1 MAFGKKKKEP
11 ARKNTARPAGNTANR
26 SNNPLYPPKK
36 ESQAAEVL
44 VALGTSAACLLLVGV
59 IFTRFSYS
67 VQGYPS
73 SSSSYTQTTTQEGT
87 PSAELSQEENTYEG
101 MGTGTAIADDEVPPE
116 VTENQEDVQPAE
128 EAVVTAAPTE
138 APTETPTATP
148 PPTAT
153 PTATPTPTPEERR
166 GDGPDD
172 YVIPDSTSR
181 YLTEADLE
189 GLTKEQLLHARN
201 EIYARH
207 GRLFQSDELQA
218 YFNGKS
224 WYHGTIAPSE
234 FDANASRYFND
245 YEAKNSVFILEYEKK
260 KGYM

>member
-1 MAFGKKKKEP
+1 M
-11 ARKNTARPAGNTANR
+11 
-26 SNNPLYPPKK
+26 
-36 ESQAAEVL
+36 
-44 VALGTSAACLLLVGV
+44 
-59 IFTRFSYS
+59 
-67 VQGYPS
+67 
-73 SSSSYTQTTTQEGT
+73 
-87 PSAELSQEENTYEG
+87 
-101 MGTGTAIADDEVPPE
+101 
-116 VTENQEDVQPAE
+116 
-128 EAVVTAAPTE
+128 
-138 APTETPTATP
+138 
-148 PPTAT
+148 
-153 PTATPTPTPEERR
+153 
-166 GDGPDD
+166 
-172 YVIPDSTSR
+172 IPDSTSR